1 MTRLVGSE
9 LFKARTT
16 RTALGLTLG
25 LLAIVLLVV
34 ILTAALTDKSPADT
48 LGFQRHREEDILGSL
63 GFAPLFALL
72 FGLLASTSEYRHGT
86 MSATLLAAPRRYGVV
101 VAKVIASAI
110 VGCLLG
116 AFVSAVGS
124 AVGLP
129 WFAARGFHIDGGGA
143 VRIVVGVVGGSL
155 LWGALG
161 AGVGSIVKAQVPALI
176 GALAW
181 VLVVESLL
189 QGLVPRVG
197 RFAPGGALNA
207 VIGLGN
213 DSDHRLSTA
222 AGVALTLLYVAA
234 AAAVGAALTQ
244 RRDIT

>member
-1 MTRLVGSE
+1 VTRLVRAE

-16 RTALGLTLG
+16 RTAFGLAVG

-34 ILTAALTDKSPADT
+34 ILTAALTKQSAADT
-48 LGFQRHREEDILGSL
+48 LGFERHREEDILGSL

-72 FGLLASTSEYRHGT
+72 FGLLAATSEYRHGT
-86 MSATLLAAPRRYGVV
+86 MSATLLAAPLRSRV
-101 VAKVIASAI
+101 VAAKLAASAV
-110 VGCLLG
+110 VGLLL
-116 AFVSAVGS
+116 AAVVAAAAAGI
-124 AVGLP
+124 GLP
-129 WFAARGFHIDGGGA
+129 WFSARGFHIDGGNA
-143 VRIVVGVVGGSL
+143 VRIVAGVLLGSF

-176 GALAW
+176 GSLAW

-207 VIGLGN
+207 VIG
-213 DSDHRLSTA
+213 HA
-222 AGVALTLLYVAA
+222 AGNHNLPAAAGIALSLAYVAVA
-234 AAAVGAALTQ
+234 GAVGAALTA